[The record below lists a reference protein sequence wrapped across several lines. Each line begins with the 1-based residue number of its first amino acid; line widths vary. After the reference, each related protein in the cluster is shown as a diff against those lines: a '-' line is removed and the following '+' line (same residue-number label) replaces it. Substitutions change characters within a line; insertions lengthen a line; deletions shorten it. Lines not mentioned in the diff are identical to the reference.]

1 MPKDVFESEAG
12 QKYMRKPGSN
22 PYTAPVSFIEGKM
35 GDAWTIV
42 SEDDTFRGMAIPGG
56 DLVNASMDEEMA
68 YQLTKAH
75 VDNVDAIASMAP
87 FMSTLNYGVLDPKVA
102 GLCGANPLKFH
113 PGAVRAWEEAGY
125 TVPDC
130 AKP

>member
-1 MPKDVFESEAG
+1 
-12 QKYMRKPGSN
+12 
-22 PYTAPVSFIEGKM
+22 
-35 GDAWTIV
+35 
-42 SEDDTFRGMAIPGG
+42 
-56 DLVNASMDEEMA
+56 
-68 YQLTKAH
+68 
-75 VDNVDAIASMAP
+75 MAP